1 MDIVS
6 LPILDGEGAR
16 LVEPSWCVGHAD
28 HVPCH
33 RVDLSHTGTEHQ
45 LTLFDGNDL
54 MRAMLSQY
62 PCSTAP
68 EHCRTG
74 LYVEQGGYAATLDA
88 EGVRRLA
95 GTLTAHAVELRRLA
109 DRLAVL
115 ENEEA
120 ES

>member
-1 MDIVS
+1 MNIVS
-6 LPILDGEGAR
+6 LPTFDGGAVR
-16 LVEPSWCVGHAD
+16 LVEPSWCAGHAD

-54 MRAMLSQY
+54 MRAMLSRY

-68 EHCRTG
+68 EQCRTG

-95 GTLTAHAVELRRLA
+95 GTLTAHAMELRRLA